1 MIDISYY
8 DSTSQDWVPSLKVGY
23 EVQIPEQHARLEMYK
38 RKRQEDAD
46 VEDIEEDDEDID
58 TGIAC

>member
-1 MIDISYY
+1 M
-8 DSTSQDWVPSLKVGY
+8 GY